1 MEDKLEELKKKL
13 EECQKKQA
21 EYLAYAQR
29 TKADFLNYKKEETER
44 IIEFLKYGNLDLI
57 LKILPVLD
65 NFEKAEKEVPIEEK
79 DNKFLHGFLQIK
91 IQLQDFLK
99 NHGRIEEIKTINKK
113 FDPNFQEAIEVIE
126 KKGVESGTILEEIQK
141 GYLFQGKVIRP
152 AKVKVAK

>member
-126 KKGVESGTILEEIQK
+126 KKGVESGTVLEEIQK
-141 GYLFQGKVIRP
+141 GYLLQGKVIRP

>member
-99 NHGRIEEIKTINKK
+99 NHGGIEEIKTINKK

-126 KKGVESGTILEEIQK
+126 KKGVESGTVLEEIQK
-141 GYLFQGKVIRP
+141 GYLLQGKVIRP

>member
-99 NHGRIEEIKTINKK
+99 NHGGIEEIKTINKK